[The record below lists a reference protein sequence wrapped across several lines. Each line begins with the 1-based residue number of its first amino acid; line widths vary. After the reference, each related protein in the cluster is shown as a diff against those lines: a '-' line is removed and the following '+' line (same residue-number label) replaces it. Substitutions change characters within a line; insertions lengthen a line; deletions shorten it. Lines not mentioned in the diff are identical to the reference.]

1 MRGYNTR
8 GHRAIIILLNE
19 EEFENRKSQN
29 AISNLNLKS
38 QIATSSFYN
47 GKIQKSVYN
56 KS

>member
-19 EEFENRKSQN
+19 EEFENRKSQ
-29 AISNLNLKS
+29 
-38 QIATSSFYN
+38 IATSSFYN